1 MRRSEVSLRSGE
13 VERLLTSL
21 KEELGIDR
29 KTSSGLSGQP
39 SRFPLEGRVIIVH
52 IEYQGVCPF
61 VGIFPPSHPKAS
73 VFPLG
78 PKGGREQHS
87 LEGEGGGGPKS
98 DDWTESLALCIL
110 CGLDC
115 HLK

>member
-1 MRRSEVSLRSGE
+1 VSLRSGE

-52 IEYQGVCPF
+52 IENQSACPF
-61 VGIFPPSHPKAS
+61 VGIWSPPPTPLAS
-73 VFPLG
+73 VFPLLIQ
-78 PKGGREQHS
+78 GGV
-87 LEGEGGGGPKS
+87 GA
-98 DDWTESLALCIL
+98 TFA
-110 CGLDC
+110 CG
-115 HLK
+115 